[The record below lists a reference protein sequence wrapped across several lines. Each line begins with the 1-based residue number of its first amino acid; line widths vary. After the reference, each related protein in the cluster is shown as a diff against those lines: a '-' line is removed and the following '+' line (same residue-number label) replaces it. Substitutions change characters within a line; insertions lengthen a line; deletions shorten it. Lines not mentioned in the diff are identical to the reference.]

1 MKKIY
6 FIFMMLLA
14 VANSAFSQITST
26 ASGGNWSNTAT
37 WVGGVVPGG
46 SDDVIIADGATV
58 TINTDASALSVTVG
72 QGTSG
77 ILQFEQATAR
87 TLTVG
92 GNVTVAAGATFRS
105 SLAGTQTGHLLTLT
119 GSVTNNGTL
128 DFSTNG
134 NTASAL
140 VEFTGTNSVTF
151 GGTGPITDIAEI
163 TIDKGTT
170 QTPVVELNPTN
181 FTFKGNSITP
191 GNGDNAFLNLLNGTF
206 KIGGTFV
213 AANGLFTNAPTT
225 SDYTIP
231 ASAKLWLANPNYTVV
246 ARTGSASV
254 NGALQIDAGTLNIGT
269 QDANRLFYQTGTFI
283 TINGG
288 TINLASRMTSPAG
301 FGLTYTQTGGTF
313 NVCTVANSSTG
324 FASFHMPGPD
334 GALFT
339 MSGGNIIIV
348 NPNSS
353 GTGPRDFL
361 LPLGA
366 PEINITGGTVQFGNA
381 LTPPGSAFFA
391 QGQFPDL
398 VVDNANGGNSLTLLG
413 NATVNQ
419 NTNIKTGSSLTTS
432 GFTYRQNGPV
442 FTNSGTFDGS
452 SAGTVL
458 IFPAAT
464 TQTLN
469 GDGVFTAPLNQLI
482 VNNGGGLS
490 IANSLPS
497 EIVVNTLSM
506 ANGNINTG
514 VTTLTLGTSTANTG
528 TFNYTFGTIVGKF
541 KRWINAATGTRD
553 FPIGTSVSF
562 RNASINFTTA
572 PTAGGTLTAEWVN
585 GAGGTN
591 GLPLVEGSIN
601 VNRSSSVGY
610 WSIVAGD
617 GLTGGVYTGTFTGTS
632 LGGITDYTQLVL
644 IKRANSAAP
653 WTLNGTH
660 VTTTGDNTIPILSR
674 TNMSGFSEFSA
685 GGDVAVNPLPI
696 KIEYFS
702 GRKQSSNNLLDW
714 KINCSSTTGVSMTL
728 QRSSDGRNFEA
739 INTQEASSLR
749 CLQPF
754 DYTDVTATTATS
766 YYRLKVVDVDGKITY
781 SPIVAILNK
790 DKGFELVSLMPN
802 VISARTILNVS
813 SSIATRMQIVVTDIS
828 GKVVNR
834 QSVSLIAGSNLVP
847 LNFGGLSA
855 GSYNLSTYTAEG
867 QLKTTRFVKQ

>member
-1 MKKIY
+1 MKKMY
-6 FIFMMLLA
+6 FILMMLL
-14 VANSAFSQITST
+14 VGANVAFSQITST
-26 ASGGNWSNTAT
+26 TTGGNWSNTAT
-37 WVGGVVPGG
+37 WVGGIVPNGTNDVV
-46 SDDVIIADGATV
+46 IADGATV
-58 TINTDASALSVTVG
+58 TINVDASALSVTVG

-92 GNVTVAAGATFRS
+92 GDVTVAAGATFRS

-128 DFSTNG
+128 DFSTNA

-140 VEFTGTNSVTF
+140 IEFTGTSNVTF
-151 GGTGPITDIAEI
+151 GGTGTVTDVALITV
-163 TIDKGTT
+163 DKGTD
-170 QTPVVELNPTN
+170 QAPVLELNPTN

-191 GNGDNAFLNLLNGTF
+191 GNGDEAFLILLNGTF
-206 KIGGTFV
+206 KVGGTFT
-213 AANGLFTNAPTT
+213 ATNGLF
-225 SDYTIP
+225 SGVGDYEIP
-231 ASAKLWLANPNYTVV
+231 SSAKLWLANPNYTVV

-254 NGALQIDAGTLNIGT
+254 NGALQMDAGTLNIGT

-313 NVCTVANSSTG
+313 NVCTVANSSAG

-334 GALFT
+334 GAQFN
-339 MSGGNIIIV
+339 MSGGSIV
-348 NPNSS
+348 IQNPNSS

-361 LPLGA
+361 LPLSA

-398 VVDNANGGNSLTLLG
+398 VIDNTVAGNSLTLLG
-413 NATVNQ
+413 DATVNQ
-419 NTNIKTGSSLTTS
+419 NTNIKSGTTLTTA
-432 GFTYRQNGPV
+432 GFTYRQNGLV

-452 SAGTVL
+452 AAGTVL

-482 VNNGGGLS
+482 VNNNGGLS

-514 VTTLTLGTSTANTG
+514 VTTLTLGTSAANPG

-541 KRWINAATGTRD
+541 KRWINAATGNRN
-553 FPIGTSVSF
+553 FPVGTSVSY
-562 RNASINFTTA
+562 RNAAINFTTA
-572 PTAGGTLTAEWVN
+572 PTAGGTLTAEWIN

-591 GLPLVEGSIN
+591 GLPLVQGSIN
-601 VNRSSSVGY
+601 INRSSSVGY

-617 GLTGGVYTGTFTGTS
+617 GLTGGIYTGTFTGTS

-660 VTTTGDNTIPILSR
+660 ITTTGDNTIPILSR
-674 TNMSGFSEFSA
+674 SNMTGFSEFTA
-685 GGDVAVNPLPI
+685 GGDVAVNPLPV

-702 GRKQSSNNLLDW
+702 GKKQGNNNLLDW
-714 KINCSSTTGVSMTL
+714 KVNCSSTTGVTIIL
-728 QRSSDGRNFEA
+728 QRSSDGRSFQA
-739 INTQEASSLR
+739 LNTQEATSLR

-754 DYTDVTATTATS
+754 NYTDANTLTGTT
-766 YYRLKVVDVDGKITY
+766 YYRLKVTDVDGKITY
-781 SPIVAILNK
+781 SQVVAILNK
-790 DKGFELVSLMPN
+790 DKAFELVSLMPN
-802 VISARTILNVS
+802 IVSDKTMLNVS
-813 SSIATRMQIVVTDIS
+813 SSIPTRMQIVVTDIS

-834 QSVSLIAGSNLVP
+834 QSVSLIAGSNQVP
-847 LNFGGLSA
+847 LSFGGLSA